1 MLLVVGPGIVWA
13 AEYIG
18 AGETTMAP
26 RVGALFGVTFLWI
39 IILGILLKYFIGL
52 GAGHYTTI
60 TGEGM
65 IDMFS
70 RVPGPKNWL
79 VWLIFGVQFCAAIM
93 SPSAIAALAGSFGY
107 GILPVSPYIWGW
119 LITIFAVVL
128 AWSGKYELMEK
139 VMSVLVLI
147 MIIAVIIGAIMVS
160 PPLRE
165 YFTFSFPSIPT
176 WARGMPDVSERTLME
191 VLPLLGWG
199 AGGFASVVWYTYW
212 VMGKG
217 YGMTASFDYEN
228 PCPANL
234 KELKNLHKEEA
245 KKIKRW
251 TKVVTTD
258 ATLALFIGILA
269 TSCFMII
276 SAGTLYPSKIVPS
289 GAEIGIEISK
299 IFNILFGSWAGYLFL
314 LAAICALFATQIA
327 HFVGWPRMLSDC
339 LRIGLK
345 RKIDWKRGY
354 KSFILIMLVLNMVV
368 IYTFSFQ
375 PYFLAK
381 IASIWDGLL
390 LIPLGSAV
398 LCYGLFRILP
408 KMLSAEAK
416 PILKPSYLLAIALI
430 ISTIVFSIFTIMLL
444 PSII

>member
-1 MLLVVGPGIVWA
+1 MLLLVGPGIVWA

-18 AGETTMAP
+18 SGETTLAP

-79 VWLIFGVQFCAAIM
+79 VWLIFVVQFCAAIL
-93 SPSAIAALAGSFGY
+93 SPSALAALAGSFGY
-107 GILPVSPYIWGW
+107 GILPISPYIWGW
-119 LITIFAVVL
+119 MLTIFAVVL
-128 AWSGKYELMEK
+128 AWSGKYELIEK
-139 VMSVLVLI
+139 AMSILVLI
-147 MIIAVIIGAIMVS
+147 LVIAVIIGAIMVS
-160 PPLRE
+160 PPLKE
-165 YFTFSFPSIPT
+165 YFTFSFPPIPI
-176 WARGMPDVSERTLME
+176 WARGLPDISERTAME
-191 VLPLLGWG
+191 ILPLLGWG
-199 AGGFASVVWYTYW
+199 AGGFASMVWYTYW
-212 VMGKG
+212 IAGKG
-217 YGMTASFDYEN
+217 YGMTAGFDYEN
-228 PCPANL
+228 PGAANL
-234 KELKNLHKEEA
+234 KELKSLQKEKA

-258 ATLALFIGILA
+258 ATVALFIGILV

-276 SAGTLYPSKIVPS
+276 SAGTLYPRRIVPS
-289 GAEIGIEISK
+289 GEEIGIEISE
-299 IFNILFGSWAGYLFL
+299 IFNLLYGSWAGYLFL

-345 RKIDWKRGY
+345 GKVGWKRGY

-368 IYTFSFQ
+368 IYTFGFR
-375 PYFLAK
+375 PYSLAK

-390 LIPLGSAV
+390 FIPLQSAV
-398 LCYGLFRILP
+398 LCYGLFKILP

-416 PILKPSYLLAIALI
+416 PILKPGYPLAIALI
-430 ISTIVFSIFTIMLL
+430 ISTIVFSIFAIMLL
-444 PSII
+444 PGII